1 MHTQTISSFSS
12 LSFAARQRLRNW
24 NPLRLQKMEEEIMTY
39 VIRTKGGL
47 GPKKPGPY
55 PST

>member
-24 NPLRLQKMEEEIMTY
+24 NPLRLQKMVEEIMTY